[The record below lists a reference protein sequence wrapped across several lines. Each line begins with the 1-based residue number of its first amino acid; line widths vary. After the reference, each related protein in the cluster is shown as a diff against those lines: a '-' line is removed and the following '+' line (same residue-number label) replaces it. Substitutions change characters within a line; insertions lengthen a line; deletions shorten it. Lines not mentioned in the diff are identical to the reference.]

1 MDFAKKTIIIII
13 CSVGLYAV
21 FLIFSDISL
30 LITKFQDFEISN
42 LIYIIPLVVASYFI
56 RGLRWNFLLRSS
68 QIKIGI
74 KESLGIFFSGMAF
87 GVTPAKV
94 GEIIKAHILK
104 KNYSQPLSKTA
115 PIIFIE
121 RYYDL
126 VGIVIILL
134 IGMWFIEL
142 QKILITILF
151 VIALSLM
158 ILSQQKNIFEK
169 ILRKTSELPVLKK
182 YAKNILLSYDT
193 ISSLLKPKVYAK
205 SISYS
210 IAAWSTESLAVF
222 FIFDG
227 FNVNLEVPVAMFIF
241 TSSTLLGGVSLIPG
255 GIGVAEGGMLGLLLF
270 NNIDYTTA
278 FSSVLLV
285 RIMTLWL
292 SVIIGFIILKFKI

>member
-1 MDFAKKTIIIII
+1 
-13 CSVGLYAV
+13 
-21 FLIFSDISL
+21 
-30 LITKFQDFEISN
+30 
-42 LIYIIPLVVASYFI
+42 
-56 RGLRWNFLLRSS
+56 
-68 QIKIGI
+68 
-74 KESLGIFFSGMAF
+74 MAF

-241 TSSTLLGGVSLIPG
+241 TSSTLLGGVSLVPG

>member
-13 CSVGLYAV
+13 CSVGLYAI

-30 LITKFQDFEISN
+30 FITKFQDFNTNN
-42 LIYIIPLVVASYFI
+42 LLFIIPLVVTSYFI

-68 QIKIGI
+68 QIKIGM
-74 KESLGIFFSGMAF
+74 KESIGIFLSGMAF
-87 GVTPAKV
+87 GVTPAKI
-94 GEIIKAHILK
+94 GEIVKSHILK
-104 KNYSQPLSKTA
+104 KKHSQPLSKTT
-115 PIIFIE
+115 PIVFIE

-126 VGIVIILL
+126 VGIIIILL

-142 QKILITILF
+142 EKILIIALF

-158 ILSQQKNIFEK
+158 ILSQQRSIFEK
-169 ILRKTSELPVLKK
+169 ILEKISRLPILKK

-193 ISSLLKPKVYAK
+193 VSSLLKPKIYVK

-210 IAAWSTESLAVF
+210 IAAWTTESLAVF

-227 FNVNLEVPVAMFIF
+227 FRINLEIPVVAFIF
-241 TSSTLLGGVSLIPG
+241 TSSTLLGGISLIPG
-255 GIGVAEGGMLGLLLF
+255 GIGIAEGGMLALLLL
-270 NNIDYTTA
+270 NNIDYTTS

-292 SVIIGFIILKFKI
+292 SVIIGFIVLKFKI

>member
-1 MDFAKKTIIIII
+1 M
-13 CSVGLYAV
+13 GLYAV

-30 LITKFQDFEISN
+30 FITKFQDFETSN
-42 LIYIIPLVVASYFI
+42 LIYIIPLVVASYLI

-104 KNYSQPLSKTA
+104 KNHSQPLSKTA

-169 ILRKTSELPVLKK
+169 ILRKTSKLPVLKK

-193 ISSLLKPKVYAK
+193 ISSLLKPKVYVK
-205 SISYS
+205 SIAYS

-241 TSSTLLGGVSLIPG
+241 TSSTLLGGISLIPG
-255 GIGVAEGGMLGLLLF
+255 GIGVAEGGMLGLLLL

-292 SVIIGFIILKFKI
+292 SVIIGFTILKFKI